1 MKKTNRRHSKA
12 VFLRGWLRFISSI
25 ERKKRNKPK
34 RGKNGKLRFA
44 DDITPIKNQVVSFIE
59 KISTMK
65 EYDSSILRL
74 KEDKITIPKN
84 FDLYYYPEQSLTF
97 ISAATKLIAR
107 GKRKSYLLNY
117 KRNKTHCLGVE
128 CLLGVALTAA
138 RQSNINYQD
147 STVQINGIYPKD
159 EQYLEIIRD
168 IGLVKEISN
177 ADPGMVLDATE
188 TSKKSNP
195 KQRIFSADSI
205 GKESASAFAH
215 DTKNITAEGFTGYIN
230 KCLNDHGLKLV
241 NEARDHLTSCMGEL
255 LDNAER
261 HCGLEQRPRWYLRG
275 FVNNNVR
282 NPICELAVFNFGK
295 TIDETF
301 DELPDE
307 HFSLSRQ
314 VNPYVKRHIGKK
326 GMFKEGLITVA
337 ALQGRVSCKNI
348 NETDSSGT
356 GTIELLKLFQDMH
369 DSLKKMGRDIKGG
382 IKMTLI
388 SGNTHINFDGSYQLK
403 KKSLNNAQ
411 SDIFTYPFN
420 DIGLES
426 EPDRTYLKQMKDAR
440 FPGVMINIRFPL
452 PENATQRTGG

>member
-1 MKKTNRRHSKA
+1 MKKNNRKNSRA
-12 VFLRGWLRFISSI
+12 IFLRGWLRFISSV
-25 ERKKRNKPK
+25 ERKKRKK
-34 RGKNGKLRFA
+34 SRKGVDGSLRFA
-44 DDITPIKNQVVSFIE
+44 NDIVPIKNQVVSFIE
-59 KISTMK
+59 NISVIK
-65 EYDSSILRL
+65 EYNSSILRRNA
-74 KEDKITIPKN
+74 EKILIPKY
-84 FDLYYYPEQSLTF
+84 FDLYYNPEKSLLF

-107 GKRKSYLLNY
+107 GKSNSYLFNY
-117 KRNKTHCLGVE
+117 RKNKTHSLGLE

-138 RQSNINYQD
+138 RHNNINFKD
-147 STVQINGIYPKD
+147 AMVQINGVYPKD
-159 EQYLEIIRD
+159 EHYLEIIRD

-177 ADPGMVLDATE
+177 ADPGKVLDATE
-188 TSKKSNP
+188 ASKKINP

-205 GKESASAFAH
+205 GKENASAFAH
-215 DTKNITAEGFTGYIN
+215 DTKNNTAENFTKYIN
-230 KCLNDHGLKLV
+230 GCLNDHGLKLV
-241 NEARDHLTSCMGEL
+241 SDAEKHLTSCMGEL

-301 DELPDE
+301 DDLPED
-307 HFSLSRQ
+307 HFSLSKQ
-314 VNPYVKRHIGKK
+314 VAPYVEKHINKK

-337 ALQGRVSCKNI
+337 ALQGRVSCKNEK
-348 NETDSSGT
+348 ETDSSGT

-369 DSLKKMGRDIKGG
+369 DNLKKMGRDIKGG

-388 SGNTHINFDGSYQLK
+388 SGSTHINFDGSYQLRQK
-403 KKSLNNAQ
+403 LVNDAE

-420 DIGLES
+420 NVGLES
-426 EPDRTYLKQMKDAR
+426 EPDRAYLKRMKDAR

-452 PENATQRTGG
+452 PENATQRT